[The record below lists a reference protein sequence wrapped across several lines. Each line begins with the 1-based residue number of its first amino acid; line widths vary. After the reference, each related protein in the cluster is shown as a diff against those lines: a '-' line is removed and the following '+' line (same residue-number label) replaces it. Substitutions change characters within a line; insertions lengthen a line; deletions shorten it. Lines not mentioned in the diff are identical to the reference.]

1 MQAALYSQPN
11 GVCRA
16 TAAAAP
22 FTPAAISSIVEWW
35 NIESLSAT
43 ADGDP
48 VGSWVGEVQSITPTA
63 AGSLR
68 PLYDA
73 DAGDGMPCIVPDG
86 VDDVLNVALLVDGL
100 TYFPNTSLEMW
111 VVAYIPAAASVNSI
125 TLFQDSNADY
135 IGSWLSF
142 TDNNIYF
149 DTPNFGVGRISVAEP
164 GGYHDAWHVF
174 RFAKHGNDRLIEM
187 DGTSLATG
195 TVAGNFASS
204 AWCQFN
210 ICNSQTAMKIRH
222 LLFFNAAVSG
232 ADLTNLR
239 SYLSNW
245 I

>member
-1 MQAALYSQPN
+1 MISGPSEGGASA
-11 GVCRA
+11 
-16 TAAAAP
+16 
-22 FTPAAISSIVEWW
+22 FTPASIASIIEWW
-35 NIESLSAT
+35 NIESLAAT
-43 ADGDP
+43 GDGNP

-73 DAGDGMPCIVPDG
+73 DAGDGMPCLLPDG
-86 VDDVLNVALLVDGL
+86 VDDILNVSVAVDGL

-111 VVAYIPAAASVNSI
+111 LVAYIPAASSANDM
-125 TLFQDSNADY
+125 TQFQDSNGDY

-142 TDNNIYF
+142 SDNNIYF
-149 DTPNFGVGRISVAEP
+149 DTPNFSVGRISVAEP
-164 GGYHDAWHVF
+164 SGFHDAWHVF

-187 DGTSLATG
+187 DGTSIATG

-204 AWCQFN
+204 MSSIFN
-210 ICNSQTAMKIRH
+210 ICKSQTSMKMRH
-222 LLFFNAAVSG
+222 LLFFNDQVSG

-239 SYLSNW
+239 SYLNNW